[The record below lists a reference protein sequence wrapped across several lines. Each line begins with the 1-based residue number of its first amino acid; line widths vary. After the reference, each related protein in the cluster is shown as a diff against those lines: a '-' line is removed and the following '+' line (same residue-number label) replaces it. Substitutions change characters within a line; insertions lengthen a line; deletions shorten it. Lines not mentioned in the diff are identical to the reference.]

1 MSRSTTPIHLPT
13 PLVRRRLL
21 LGSAALLAAPV
32 FIRQARAQSRLALTP
47 SQTEGPYYPVAMP
60 RDDDFDLLRNGD
72 RRYGKGQAAWVTGRV
87 VDPAGQALKGG
98 VIEIWQCDEDG
109 RYDHPRDGSRM
120 DPSFQG
126 FGRVTLNAEG
136 AFRFRT
142 IRPAAYS
149 GRTPHIHTKVKL
161 GQKELLTTQ
170 LYVEGD
176 PGNARDFLW
185 NRLSAAGRAALTR
198 PYVPGSDGLSADYTL
213 VVQA

>member
-1 MSRSTTPIHLPT
+1 MSRRALPILPPT
-13 PLVRRRLL
+13 PPLRRRLL
-21 LGSAALLAAPV
+21 LGTAALLASPV
-32 FIRQARAQSRLALTP
+32 FIRHARAQSRLALTP

-72 RRYGKGQAAWVTGRV
+72 RRYAKGRPAWVTGRV
-87 VDPAGQALKGG
+87 LDPAGQPLKGG
-98 VIEIWQCDEDG
+98 VVEIWQCDEDG

-126 FGRVTLNAEG
+126 FGRVTLNGEG

-149 GRTPHIHTKVKL
+149 GRTPHIHAKVKL

-185 NRLSAAGRAALTR
+185 NRLSAAGREALTR
-198 PYVPGSDGLSADYTL
+198 PYVPTSDGLSAEYTL